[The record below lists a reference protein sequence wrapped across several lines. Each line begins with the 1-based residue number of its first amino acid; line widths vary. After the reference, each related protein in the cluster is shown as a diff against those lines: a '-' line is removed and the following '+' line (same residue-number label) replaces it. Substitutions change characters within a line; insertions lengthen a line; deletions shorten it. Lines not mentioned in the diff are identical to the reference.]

1 VRRTRT
7 LVVAGTV
14 AVVLVAVGAISALTR
29 DPKRTYVLPRCA
41 TPAHAIQPPSP
52 FPRALPLPDGT
63 VFSTSVRYPAQIVV
77 GGRAPLELIP
87 AVRFLI
93 RELPRKGFRL
103 GQGESEPG
111 LEAESGFVGHGV
123 VGRFRVRVLPRC
135 RGAVLLVVAVS
146 RARAGILPTSPTPVS
161 GVLPACSGAGSS
173 AGSGA
178 GVASGLPPSF
188 PLPAGTVVRSSR
200 QQTIRA
206 TSFHFVNA
214 LAPTTIGG
222 AAQFILHRLP
232 KAGYRL
238 AEADRETNEAEAAFA
253 GHGVHGRIRFHTLL
267 ACTGALTVDIV
278 TTNKR

>member
-1 VRRTRT
+1 
-7 LVVAGTV
+7 
-14 AVVLVAVGAISALTR
+14 VLLAAVGVISALTR
-29 DPKRTYVLPRCA
+29 DPKRTYVLPKCA

-63 VFSTSVRYPAQIVV
+63 VFSTSVRYPTQIVV

-111 LEAESGFVGHGV
+111 LEAESGFAGHGV
-123 VGRFRVRVLPRC
+123 VGRFRVRILPRC

-146 RARAGILPTSPTPVS
+146 RASTGTTTPTTATPVS
-161 GVLPACSGAGSS
+161 GVMPACAGVGAD
-173 AGSGA
+173 A

-188 PLPAGTVVRSSR
+188 PLPTGTVVRSSR
-200 QQTIRA
+200 QQTIRT

-214 LAPTTIGG
+214 LAPTTIDG
-222 AAQFILHRLP
+222 AARFILHNLP

-238 AEADRETNEAEAAFA
+238 AAADRETNEAEAAFA
-253 GHGVHGRIRFHTLL
+253 GLGVHGRIRFHTLL

-278 TTNKR
+278 TTRR

>member
-14 AVVLVAVGAISALTR
+14 AALLVAVGAISALTR
-29 DPKRTYVLPRCA
+29 DPKKRTYVLPRCA
-41 TPAHAIQPPSP
+41 RPAHAIKPPPP

-63 VFSTSVRYPAQIVV
+63 VFSTSVRYPTQIVV
-77 GGRAPLELIP
+77 GGRAPLELIQ

-146 RARAGILPTSPTPVS
+146 RASAVSTTPTTPAPVS
-161 GVLPACSGAGSS
+161 GVMPACAGAGPD
-173 AGSGA
+173 AGT
-178 GVASGLPPSF
+178 ASGLPPSF

-200 QQTIRA
+200 QQTIRG

-214 LAPTTIGG
+214 LSPATIDG
-222 AAQFILHRLP
+222 AARFILHKLP

-267 ACTGALTVDIV
+267 ACVGALTVDIV

>member
-7 LVVAGTV
+7 LVVVGTV
-14 AVVLVAVGAISALTR
+14 AVLLAAVGVVSALTR

-63 VFSTSVRYPAQIVV
+63 VFSTSVRYPTQIVV

-87 AVRFLI
+87 ATRFFI

-146 RARAGILPTSPTPVS
+146 RASPVGTTPATPTPVS
-161 GVLPACSGAGSS
+161 GVMPAC
-173 AGSGA
+173 A
-178 GVASGLPPSF
+178 GVGADTGVARGLPPSF
-188 PLPAGTVVRSSR
+188 PLPTGTVVRSSR
-200 QQTIRA
+200 QQTIR
-206 TSFHFVNA
+206 TTPFHFVNA
-214 LAPTTIGG
+214 LAPATIDD
-222 AAQFILHRLP
+222 AARFILHKLP

-278 TTNKR
+278 TTNKP

>member
-7 LVVAGTV
+7 LVVAGAV
-14 AVVLVAVGAISALTR
+14 AALLVAVGAISALTR
-29 DPKRTYVLPRCA
+29 DPKHTFVLPRCA
-41 TPAHAIQPPSP
+41 RPAHAIQPPPP
-52 FPRALPLPDGT
+52 FPRALPLPEGT
-63 VFSTSVRYPAQIVV
+63 VFSTIVRYPTQIVV
-77 GGRAPLELIP
+77 GGRAPLELLP

-93 RELPRKGFRL
+93 RELPRQGFRL

-111 LEAESGFVGHGV
+111 FEAESGFVGHGV

-146 RARAGILPTSPTPVS
+146 RASGVNTTPTVTTTPVA
-161 GVLPACSGAGSS
+161 GAMPACAGA
-173 AGSGA
+173 GA

-200 QQTIRA
+200 QQTIRG
-206 TSFHFVNA
+206 TSFHFVTA
-214 LAPTTIGG
+214 LTPATIDG
-222 AAQFILHRLP
+222 AARFILHRLP

-238 AEADRETNEAEAAFA
+238 AEADREANEAEAAFA

-278 TTNKR
+278 TTRH